1 MSSTGLQTAAPL
13 ACTALAAGEQ
23 VKPVYTD
30 DRQTGQSEPP
40 TPGSCFSITR
50 GISRLPLAGSLWHA
64 DCRRLVESLVQ
75 SLIECQ
81 EELHSSVR
89 HTADPIVV
97 DVVDPIVVDAEGRVH
112 VDGGDSHAD
121 SHVDS
126 HADPRLETSRTAAAK
141 DIRADATRNA
151 TGNATASNSSSASP
165 ASVAAVPA
173 VQRRLLHELLPI
185 VVRECPASSIN
196 PLSDSVDATTRTTGS
211 TGSTIP
217 IGSTTTP
224 NTAMT
229 ASRSVAAAQAC
240 LAALNYASCLE
251 AAWDRDATKSILP
264 LDPLLAQ
271 TRSADI
277 IYGSKIRLLLVAL
290 FVLLSRRMDRDK
302 LLAVFISPT
311 LRNVP
316 LKTSAIWTMS
326 TMTDVLCQGLL
337 SLINIPTPSPANLFL
352 AGSKK
357 HPQTAWSLP
366 MADCARGLLHDYIIV
381 LRNAVGIYDQNK
393 DPQALVMT
401 EVFVRRLLKQISS
414 TNYSRANT
422 EQLRIIVSVYSDC
435 VKLLPCSF
443 HTRMP
448 PKRIKI
454 LLHPLLLLKHTVV
467 HICRLASWHP
477 GLREHSGAQLRALSH
492 HIRKYIRERAEASAY
507 PVSLMTDTDVLLET
521 CELIDIMV
529 GVVCAR
535 PMPNLHHSKGVHS
548 VVAPHLTGLHSTAT
562 MSNLNM
568 LILQPASAR
577 LLAEWAAECSSH
589 RIVQIFLLPFVIQL
603 VELEANW
610 RMCEILLL
618 RLLGQDEVFQPSDS
632 LSSAKSLKASS
643 AAINPWLP
651 DIVLKWL
658 VTLACQ
664 RTSTSHQ
671 SGSINT
677 EFSQSLSKLSSSEAV
692 ASVRIFATRVLGL
705 ITPSDSTISDCLISL
720 FDDKLYQIRMC
731 VAEVMTIVGL
741 NSISKDRSHTSCRHM
756 MHGDC
761 RLNCLVSMAGSG
773 GSLGRPRI
781 SSPYSFFLTYLD
793 NLVLSHLPSAVSDR
807 ERETIGLWAYYITR
821 HIMFQCPIFDDRLSK
836 SGGEASRKAISRVLI
851 ELLNRLVRYQRYD
864 SRDLVDD
871 SLAKRDGGVQHSDDY
886 GESGVKTSNMEWAH
900 RRVIAG
906 IVAGILEGSWMLSDL
921 ALVRK
926 RPTPPFCDPIVLQAC
941 IPILAVLRRD
951 PSIIVRSYCVE
962 LCARLLGMKSSE
974 ADPARGSFHNIG
986 LTWQDPDVAAIPSL
1000 TTLYRI
1006 VQGGYDALGVIETPI
1021 SSGNTANGIP
1031 SNTFSRKDAIDR
1043 DPSFKRLCQSVVHFG
1058 RRHHPLAFN
1067 ISESSKTKLPLLSTK
1082 DMFESPV
1089 RGTWVDTNPLSNG
1102 SVAAEQAGSA
1112 RDLQPSLQERN
1123 DYANIT
1129 RLKPAHTLSLETQGV
1144 SKPLPD
1150 ISSNRSDHPP
1160 FLASVKDTATHPIDQ
1175 TLSVHPKNSTAPSAT
1190 AISPIPP
1197 YQSVENLPGEHMDDL
1212 DDDPAD
1218 ADIIQH
1224 IYADLQRQFNRAAIG
1239 GEGGVA
1245 CSSPPKPSRS
1255 PDDDT
1260 ANQRKWVPDVIDTV
1274 TTPSISNTSS
1284 HAHAKVG
1291 IPDVT
1296 DLLDMHMAKSIGSCI
1311 NLDSPSNLFP
1321 TRVGSSDRLAGNESH
1336 AFSDYAAE
1344 FAAAISSI
1352 DASETRGS
1360 SNHAVLSKTS
1370 NGDHEGGSFPMH
1382 SSVHID
1388 NPFTDTTPKVSE
1400 PRPALATLDHIVL
1413 ETRSKLAAID
1423 TDYGFENAVLAHVD
1437 MWPDIAAEIPTQAHK
1452 YVSRDI
1458 VSVDENRGSRAASP
1472 KQAICDEGRV
1482 GRSSGLPD
1490 VHCAVQDTSVGDGFL
1505 QEMGNRHVEYPS
1517 FPVTIDIDTSAGA
1530 GIHPRADNNVDNRI
1544 GIDTAGRSLGG
1555 MCGSRLPDVIQ
1566 STSTSNK
1573 PFGTADAV
1581 GYDKVTQIE
1590 MQDGGEFDSVMDKS
1604 MVFEELV
1611 SVDDTGSD
1619 AADGEGDHARA
1630 YSSNRVDLDTLLG
1643 PQPSSVGR
1651 TQLPNRTSLRSLRD
1665 NNNNNNKIRREE
1677 GRTAAVATE
1686 AWTQAP
1692 SPIITPRQA
1701 VGSNRTNRHLHSDEN
1716 RALALSAERPFQS
1729 SPLQIPYR
1737 QVPMPTSSQMT
1748 TMPTLVPT
1756 ATKATIT
1763 SPHLNANPHPL
1774 HPQHQ
1779 IPLASTTTEP
1789 PGTSFIVHS
1798 IDPASNPLVHSG
1810 LYSAM
1815 DLVLRHLV
1823 FSATRRQHID
1833 YAELYSDGL
1842 VYGSLRSIATLPA
1855 QPVYP
1860 RSRVQRV
1867 PPPPSSLAV
1876 PEEEVEE
1883 SDFVVREALHLTL
1896 KLVFRLDLS
1905 LFIDV
1910 CSGVNVPTDDQLRDR
1925 VKLLNWLHGIALVHQ
1940 HLIPISRTLFKVE
1953 AQMRS
1958 SVSVAQALVIVRDRI
1973 SMDRLTGGSSLRAV
1987 ARGLLMLKSA
1997 LEGDDRR
2004 SNDDVEM
2011 AIDESLNTQRAGTN
2025 IGRVTKKELV
2035 AAHGSSGK
2043 EVLPDRIVAPR
2054 HRHARSDVITAAHP
2068 KTPHDSFK
2076 PLASKLA
2083 SGSVTARPSVSEYGP
2098 ESFLQWIRE
2107 SGS

>member
-64 DCRRLVESLVQ
+64 DY
-75 SLIECQ
+75 
-81 EELHSSVR
+81 
-89 HTADPIVV
+89 
-97 DVVDPIVVDAEGRVH
+97 
-112 VDGGDSHAD
+112 

-357 HPQTAWSLP
+357 HPS
-366 MADCARGLLHDYIIV
+366 DCV
-381 LRNAVGIYDQNK
+381 NK

-535 PMPNLHHSKGVHS
+535 PIPNLHHSKGVHS

-821 HIMFQCPIFDDRLSK
+821 HIMFQCPIFEDRLSK
-836 SGGEASRKAISRVLI
+836 SGGEASRKAISRVSI
-851 ELLNRLVRYQRYD
+851 ELLNRLVGYQRYD

-871 SLAKRDGGVQHSDDY
+871 SLAKRDGG
-886 GESGVKTSNMEWAH
+886 
-900 RRVIAG
+900 
-906 IVAGILEGSWMLSDL
+906 
-921 ALVRK
+921 
-926 RPTPPFCDPIVLQAC
+926 C
-941 IPILAVLRRD
+941 
-951 PSIIVRSYCVE
+951 
-962 LCARLLGMKSSE
+962 
-974 ADPARGSFHNIG
+974 
-986 LTWQDPDVAAIPSL
+986 
-1000 TTLYRI
+1000 
-1006 VQGGYDALGVIETPI
+1006 
-1021 SSGNTANGIP
+1021 TA
-1031 SNTFSRKDAIDR
+1031 F
-1043 DPSFKRLCQSVVHFG
+1043 
-1058 RRHHPLAFN
+1058 
-1067 ISESSKTKLPLLSTK
+1067 
-1082 DMFESPV
+1082 
-1089 RGTWVDTNPLSNG
+1089 
-1102 SVAAEQAGSA
+1102 
-1112 RDLQPSLQERN
+1112 
-1123 DYANIT
+1123 
-1129 RLKPAHTLSLETQGV
+1129 
-1144 SKPLPD
+1144 
-1150 ISSNRSDHPP
+1150 
-1160 FLASVKDTATHPIDQ
+1160 
-1175 TLSVHPKNSTAPSAT
+1175 
-1190 AISPIPP
+1190 
-1197 YQSVENLPGEHMDDL
+1197 
-1212 DDDPAD
+1212 
-1218 ADIIQH
+1218 
-1224 IYADLQRQFNRAAIG
+1224 
-1239 GEGGVA
+1239 
-1245 CSSPPKPSRS
+1245 
-1255 PDDDT
+1255 
-1260 ANQRKWVPDVIDTV
+1260 
-1274 TTPSISNTSS
+1274 
-1284 HAHAKVG
+1284 
-1291 IPDVT
+1291 
-1296 DLLDMHMAKSIGSCI
+1296 
-1311 NLDSPSNLFP
+1311 
-1321 TRVGSSDRLAGNESH
+1321 
-1336 AFSDYAAE
+1336 
-1344 FAAAISSI
+1344 
-1352 DASETRGS
+1352 
-1360 SNHAVLSKTS
+1360 
-1370 NGDHEGGSFPMH
+1370 
-1382 SSVHID
+1382 
-1388 NPFTDTTPKVSE
+1388 
-1400 PRPALATLDHIVL
+1400 
-1413 ETRSKLAAID
+1413 
-1423 TDYGFENAVLAHVD
+1423 
-1437 MWPDIAAEIPTQAHK
+1437 
-1452 YVSRDI
+1452 
-1458 VSVDENRGSRAASP
+1458 
-1472 KQAICDEGRV
+1472 
-1482 GRSSGLPD
+1482 
-1490 VHCAVQDTSVGDGFL
+1490 
-1505 QEMGNRHVEYPS
+1505 
-1517 FPVTIDIDTSAGA
+1517 
-1530 GIHPRADNNVDNRI
+1530 
-1544 GIDTAGRSLGG
+1544 
-1555 MCGSRLPDVIQ
+1555 
-1566 STSTSNK
+1566 
-1573 PFGTADAV
+1573 
-1581 GYDKVTQIE
+1581 
-1590 MQDGGEFDSVMDKS
+1590 
-1604 MVFEELV
+1604 
-1611 SVDDTGSD
+1611 
-1619 AADGEGDHARA
+1619 
-1630 YSSNRVDLDTLLG
+1630 
-1643 PQPSSVGR
+1643 
-1651 TQLPNRTSLRSLRD
+1651 
-1665 NNNNNNKIRREE
+1665 
-1677 GRTAAVATE
+1677 
-1686 AWTQAP
+1686 
-1692 SPIITPRQA
+1692 
-1701 VGSNRTNRHLHSDEN
+1701 
-1716 RALALSAERPFQS
+1716 
-1729 SPLQIPYR
+1729 
-1737 QVPMPTSSQMT
+1737 
-1748 TMPTLVPT
+1748 
-1756 ATKATIT
+1756 
-1763 SPHLNANPHPL
+1763 
-1774 HPQHQ
+1774 
-1779 IPLASTTTEP
+1779 
-1789 PGTSFIVHS
+1789 
-1798 IDPASNPLVHSG
+1798 
-1810 LYSAM
+1810 
-1815 DLVLRHLV
+1815 
-1823 FSATRRQHID
+1823 
-1833 YAELYSDGL
+1833 
-1842 VYGSLRSIATLPA
+1842 
-1855 QPVYP
+1855 
-1860 RSRVQRV
+1860 
-1867 PPPPSSLAV
+1867 
-1876 PEEEVEE
+1876 
-1883 SDFVVREALHLTL
+1883 
-1896 KLVFRLDLS
+1896 
-1905 LFIDV
+1905 
-1910 CSGVNVPTDDQLRDR
+1910 
-1925 VKLLNWLHGIALVHQ
+1925 
-1940 HLIPISRTLFKVE
+1940 
-1953 AQMRS
+1953 
-1958 SVSVAQALVIVRDRI
+1958 
-1973 SMDRLTGGSSLRAV
+1973 
-1987 ARGLLMLKSA
+1987 
-1997 LEGDDRR
+1997 
-2004 SNDDVEM
+2004 
-2011 AIDESLNTQRAGTN
+2011 
-2025 IGRVTKKELV
+2025 
-2035 AAHGSSGK
+2035 
-2043 EVLPDRIVAPR
+2043 
-2054 HRHARSDVITAAHP
+2054 
-2068 KTPHDSFK
+2068 
-2076 PLASKLA
+2076 
-2083 SGSVTARPSVSEYGP
+2083 
-2098 ESFLQWIRE
+2098 
-2107 SGS
+2107 